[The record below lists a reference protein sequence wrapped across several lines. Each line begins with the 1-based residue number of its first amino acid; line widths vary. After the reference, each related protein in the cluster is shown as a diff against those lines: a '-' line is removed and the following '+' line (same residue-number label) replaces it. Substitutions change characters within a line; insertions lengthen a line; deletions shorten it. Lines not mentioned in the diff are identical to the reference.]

1 MKVSKEALDDLI
13 ARIEQDQSLKHYGIL
28 GMKWGV
34 RRGNRRSNFISLLKK
49 RRKPNDDKEGKERRY
64 YDEAEPE
71 TKRVNPRPGEEHSQ
85 MKRIMRKSMSE
96 MTNNELRI
104 VNERLQLESQYRSLT
119 TVETKKG
126 KSVIKEIVGSSAKKT
141 ASQLVSKAMMQQ
153 AEKIFFKE
161 ELKDKR
167 S

>member
-1 MKVSKEALDDLI
+1 MKVSKEELDDLI
-13 ARIEQDQSLKHYGIL
+13 ARIEQDQSLEHFGIL

-34 RRGNRRSNFISLLKK
+34 RRGNRKSNFISLLKK
-49 RRKPNDDKEGKERRY
+49 RRKPNDDKERRY

-71 TKRVNPRPGEEHSQ
+71 TKRVNSRPGEEHSQ

-126 KSVIKEIVGSSAKKT
+126 KSVIREIVGSSAKKT

-161 ELKDKR
+161 ELKDKG